1 MRGSCWGQH
10 WYDYL
15 CLRVL
20 SGIEGPFSG
29 VEGSAR
35 WLSRPA
41 CGFHNEAE
49 GIQCASA
56 AQTSRARF
64 QICPVCGM
72 RNGLRDLYCISC
84 LALLPAAS
92 EVTFMPPMAEPSEST
107 VLKPLANLTHALPQA
122 DIDVDPEIPHSQ
134 VAANVPPRRLSAATV
149 NHAATAGRQPPL
161 PKTFRAVL
169 YGLIILAAL
178 IPLLP
183 NASVNTSS
191 SVNNAVPTFRHAVE
205 HLPPEA
211 VVLVSFDY
219 GPAYAGELDPLAD
232 MVLDV
237 LHERSARI
245 LLMSTHP
252 LGAALA
258 ERAAARLTQAG
269 QYGKRLSLLGY
280 LPGEEAGL
288 RLNLWFAGCSVD
300 IEQRKP
306 MRTFPIIQPA
316 SLQRIIVISSDSENI
331 RRWLEQVTSRQGI
344 PIDVLCSALAKPQLI
359 PYYLSGQITSL
370 TGGLPGL
377 MEQSDQSRDNQS
389 VQGYRLGLSAVL
401 LLVALT
407 GLAANLKSSEQ

>member
-1 MRGSCWGQH
+1 MVIC
-10 WYDYL
+10 
-15 CLRVL
+15 
-20 SGIEGPFSG
+20 
-29 VEGSAR
+29 
-35 WLSRPA
+35 PA

-49 GIQCASA
+49 GIQCASCGA
-56 AQTSRARF
+56 DLSRARF

-269 QYGKRLSLLGY
+269 QYGKDYLLLGY

-288 RLNLWFAGCSVD
+288 RLLTHGLPAAIPVD

-377 MEQSDQSRDNQS
+377 MEQSDQSRDNLS
-389 VQGYRLGLSAVL
+389 VQGYSLGLSAVL

-407 GLAANLKSSEQ
+407 GLAANLKSSAP